1 MRYLTVYQQV
11 FSAGPP
17 VAVGLS
23 RPVPGATTPERFNPY
38 TERETNP
45 MLKTFMQPGTSS
57 SARTDS
63 PRTSVS
69 ALESAKPAE
78 SSKAV
83 AATKADHLESRK
95 SASSDEGSKLIVGPN
110 IKLKGS
116 EITDCEILVVE
127 GRVEASMN
135 SRDIRI
141 AEGGV
146 FSGKA
151 EIDVAEVRGSFE
163 GELTAR
169 KRLVIYSTGRVNGL
183 IRYGAMMIEE
193 GGIISGNVATLSD
206 DLGLAQVP
214 EASAHTKAAE
224 LVEEK
229 ASDVEQ
235 IHTGSALIRNLGKR
249 QG

>member
-1 MRYLTVYQQV
+1 
-11 FSAGPP
+11 
-17 VAVGLS
+17 
-23 RPVPGATTPERFNPY
+23 
-38 TERETNP
+38 
-45 MLKTFMQPGTSS
+45 MLKNFMQPGNSS
-57 SARTDS
+57 NSRTDS
-63 PRTSVS
+63 NRTSRS

-78 SSKAV
+78 APKPV
-83 AATKADHLESRK
+83 EATKADYLEARK
-95 SASSDEGSKLIVGPN
+95 SAPAEDGNKLIVGPN

-151 EIDVAEVRGSFE
+151 EIDVAEVRGTFE

-169 KRLVIYSTGRVNGL
+169 KRLVIYATGRVSGV

-193 GGIISGNVATLSD
+193 GGIIAGDVATLSA
-206 DLGLAQVP
+206 GPSLAKLPAQTTAAEP
-214 EASAHTKAAE
+214 AQEASE
-224 LVEEK
+224 L
-229 ASDVEQ
+229 EQ
-235 IHTGSALIRNLGKR
+235 IHFGATLARNAAGKR

>member
-1 MRYLTVYQQV
+1 
-11 FSAGPP
+11 
-17 VAVGLS
+17 
-23 RPVPGATTPERFNPY
+23 
-38 TERETNP
+38 
-45 MLKTFMQPGTSS
+45 MLKNFMQPGNSS
-57 SARTDS
+57 NSRTDS
-63 PRTSVS
+63 NRTSHS
-69 ALESAKPAE
+69 ALEPAKPAVPPTPVE
-78 SSKAV
+78 AP
-83 AATKADHLESRK
+83 KADYLEARK
-95 SASSDEGSKLIVGPN
+95 SESVEDGNKLIVGPN

-151 EIDVAEVRGSFE
+151 EIDVAEVRGTFE

-169 KRLVIYSTGRVNGL
+169 KRLVIYSTGRVSGV

-193 GGIISGNVATLSD
+193 GGTISGDVATLSGGASVAK
-206 DLGLAQVP
+206 LPEVTAQTTTTEPVQ
-214 EASAHTKAAE
+214 
-224 LVEEK
+224 EK
-229 ASDVEQ
+229 ASGLEQ
-235 IHTGSALIRNLGKR
+235 IHFGSTLARNAAGKR

>member
-1 MRYLTVYQQV
+1 
-11 FSAGPP
+11 
-17 VAVGLS
+17 
-23 RPVPGATTPERFNPY
+23 
-38 TERETNP
+38 
-45 MLKTFMQPGTSS
+45 MLKSFMQPGTTSNS
-57 SARTDS
+57 RTDS
-63 PRTSVS
+63 TRTSHTGYP
-69 ALESAKPAE
+69 AKPAE
-78 SSKAV
+78 SPKPAEAAKAETPP
-83 AATKADHLESRK
+83 AATP

-135 SRDIRI
+135 SRVIRI

-151 EIDVAEVRGSFE
+151 EIDVAEIRGTFE

-169 KRLVIYSTGRVNGL
+169 QRLVVYATGRVSGT
-183 IRYGAMMIEE
+183 IRYGALMVEE
-193 GGIISGNVATLSD
+193 GGTITGNMATHSA
-206 DLGLAQVP
+206 GPSLATVP
-214 EASAHTKAAE
+214 EASTQPRASE

-229 ASDVEQ
+229 AAELEEIRS
-235 IHTGSALIRNLGKR
+235 GSTFGRGQRR

>member
-1 MRYLTVYQQV
+1 
-11 FSAGPP
+11 
-17 VAVGLS
+17 
-23 RPVPGATTPERFNPY
+23 
-38 TERETNP
+38 
-45 MLKTFMQPGTSS
+45 MLKNFMQPGNSS
-57 SARTDS
+57 NSRTDS
-63 PRTSVS
+63 NRTSHS
-69 ALESAKPAE
+69 ALEPAKPAVPPTPVE
-78 SSKAV
+78 AP
-83 AATKADHLESRK
+83 KADYLEAK
-95 SASSDEGSKLIVGPN
+95 KPEPVEDGNKLIVGPN

-151 EIDVAEVRGSFE
+151 EIDVAEVRGTFE

-169 KRLVIYSTGRVNGL
+169 KRLVIYSTGRVSGV

-193 GGIISGNVATLSD
+193 GGTISGNVATLSD
-206 DLGLAQVP
+206 GPNLAKVPDDSVQATVP
-214 EASAHTKAAE
+214 EP
-224 LVEEK
+224 VEEK
-229 ASDVEQ
+229 VSGLVDIRSASAFSRSQ
-235 IHTGSALIRNLGKR
+235 AGRR